1 MTQHTSSN
9 KALKYLG
16 WIGPV
21 LLIIGFTARL
31 VSDTWDN
38 LPLALVFGGTL
49 VLVLWLVS
57 ESNALPGFFGRR
69 STQAS
74 TNVLVS
80 TVAMLVILGLI
91 NFLAVR
97 SLKQFDLTENQL
109 FTLAPQTQQVLAE
122 LEQPVKLV
130 FFQANDS
137 LNPSDEELLNRYQRQ
152 SDLFSYEAVNPQ
164 ADPVLAQ
171 QFGVQSTLGEVY
183 AESGNKRQ
191 LVTTLNPDQFLTERQ
206 VTNGII
212 NLLSDRKSIVY
223 FLQGHGEHPLDPGQG
238 GLSDA
243 VNLLEA
249 ENYEVKTLDL
259 AQEGSVPSDAD
270 VVIIAGAETP
280 LFEAE
285 VEALQDYFTTR
296 SGLLVLLQPETAP
309 GLADLFEHWGIEPI
323 NRFIID
329 PAGDAVGLDPTTTLI
344 QSYGE
349 HPITEGFGN
358 NYSFFPAT
366 QPINLDVQE
375 EIESAPLLI
384 TSEFTKAYAIP
395 DEGVEV
401 DPEIL
406 EETALDGPLVFGVA
420 LNQPVLEASQAQ
432 AKDNSDID
440 GDSIQEDSEEATE
453 ESDETSSDDQEAK
466 ESVEEAGDQNSDAEV
481 ADAQGSDSEDGDAST
496 EVAEDVE
503 PETADSEELDEDSA
517 PEEVTT
523 DAETAD
529 SQETEA
535 DAEIEGADSPGADNS
550 DESGDEAR
558 LVVIGNANFV
568 LNNLVNQ
575 QANGDVF
582 LNTVGWLSQN
592 DNQAIAIRPR
602 ELTNRRIVLDAGTSI
617 TIGLIA
623 LAILPLIGFGGAVF
637 LWLKR
642 R

>member
-1 MTQHTSSN
+1 MFIRVGNVHPESVSFQNKEMKQHTSSN

-16 WIGPV
+16 WLGPV

-31 VSDTWDN
+31 VSDTWAN
-38 LPLALVFGGTL
+38 IPLALVLGGTL

-80 TVAMLVILGLI
+80 TVAMVVILGLV
-91 NFLAVR
+91 NVLAVR

-109 FTLAPQTQQVLAE
+109 FTLAPQTQQVLKE
-122 LEQPVKLV
+122 LQQPVKLLY
-130 FFQANDS
+130 FQADET
-137 LNPSDEELLNRYQRQ
+137 LNPVDQELLDRYRRE
-152 SDLFSYEAVNPQ
+152 SDRFSYQAVNPQ

-183 AESGNKRQ
+183 LESVNKQQ
-191 LVTTLNPDQFLTERQ
+191 LVTTLNPGQLLTERQ
-206 VTNGII
+206 LTNGIV
-212 NLLSDRKSIVY
+212 NLLSDRQSTVY

-238 GLSDA
+238 GLADA

-259 AQEGSVPSDAD
+259 AQEGTVPNDAD
-270 VVIIAGAETP
+270 VVIIAGAETA
-280 LFEAE
+280 LFATE
-285 VEALQDYFTTR
+285 VEVLQDYFTTR
-296 SGLLVLLQPETAP
+296 SGLLVLLQPETEP
-309 GLADLFEHWGIEPI
+309 GLDDLFENWGIEPI
-323 NRFIID
+323 KRFIID

-344 QSYGE
+344 QNYGE

-366 QPINLDVQE
+366 QPINLAVQD
-375 EIESAPLLI
+375 EIASAPLLI

-420 LNQPVLEASQAQ
+420 LNQPVLETSQAE
-432 AKDNSDID
+432 NSETENDATE
-440 GDSIQEDSEEATE
+440 GDATDSETDE
-453 ESDETSSDDQEAK
+453 EQDEEQDEDGAVDE
-466 ESVEEAGDQNSDAEV
+466 GV
-481 ADAQGSDSEDGDAST
+481 ADK
-496 EVAEDVE
+496 
-503 PETADSEELDEDSA
+503 ETADTQEEE
-517 PEEVTT
+517 
-523 DAETAD
+523 
-529 SQETEA
+529 
-535 DAEIEGADSPGADNS
+535 
-550 DESGDEAR
+550 EAR

-582 LNTVGWLSQN
+582 LNTVAWLSQN
-592 DNQAIAIRPR
+592 EDQAIAIRPK
-602 ELTNRRIVLDAGTSI
+602 EPTNRRIVLDPSKII
-617 TIGLIA
+617 TIGLTA

>member
-1 MTQHTSSN
+1 MKQHTSSN
-9 KALKYLG
+9 QALKYLG
-16 WIGPV
+16 WLGPV

-31 VSDTWDN
+31 VSDTWEN

-80 TVAMLVILGLI
+80 TVAMIVILGLG

-109 FTLAPQTQQVLAE
+109 FTLAPQTQQLLKE
-122 LEQPVKLV
+122 LEQPVNLI
-130 FFQANDS
+130 FFQSDAA
-137 LNPSDEELLNRYQRQ
+137 LNPVDKELLERYQRK
-152 SDLFSYEAVNPQ
+152 SDRFSYEAVNPQ

-171 QFGVQSTLGEVY
+171 KFGVQSTLGEVY
-183 AESGNKRQ
+183 LESANKQQ
-191 LVTTLNPDQFLTERQ
+191 LVTTLNPGQFLTERQ
-206 VTNGII
+206 LTNGIV
-212 NLLSDRKSIVY
+212 NLLSDRQSTVY

-238 GLSDA
+238 GLADA

-249 ENYEVKTLDL
+249 ENYNVKTLNL
-259 AQEGSVPSDAD
+259 AQEGQVPRDAD
-270 VVIIAGAETP
+270 VVIVAGAETP
-280 LFEAE
+280 LFDTE

-296 SGLLVLLQPETAP
+296 SGLLVLLEPQTEP
-309 GLADLFEHWGIEPI
+309 GLEDLFENWGIEPVD
-323 NRFIID
+323 RFIID
-329 PAGDAVGLDPTTTLI
+329 PAGDAVGLDPTTTLV

-349 HPITEGFGN
+349 HPITEGFGS

-366 QPINLDVQE
+366 QPINLDAQE

-420 LNQPVLEASQAQ
+420 LNQPVLAESQASGDEDAEDVGDEAQ
-432 AKDNSDID
+432 EKDSDAEDAEETETEKAAETDESDKQDESKDVNDETSEGSESDNVENENSDGANEEEVQD
-440 GDSIQEDSEEATE
+440 EDAEAEESSN
-453 ESDETSSDDQEAK
+453 ESDE
-466 ESVEEAGDQNSDAEV
+466 V
-481 ADAQGSDSEDGDAST
+481 ADE
-496 EVAEDVE
+496 
-503 PETADSEELDEDSA
+503 ADSGDTDE
-517 PEEVTT
+517 
-523 DAETAD
+523 
-529 SQETEA
+529 
-535 DAEIEGADSPGADNS
+535 N
-550 DESGDEAR
+550 GDEAR
-558 LVVIGNANFV
+558 LVVIGNSNFV

-575 QANGDVF
+575 QSNGDVF

-592 DNQAIAIRPR
+592 DDQAITIRPK
-602 ELTNRRIVLDAGTSI
+602 EATNRRIVLDTGKAV
-617 TIGLIA
+617 TIALTA